1 MERASGLGGR
11 VGAWR
16 WEEGMKTRDGSFG
29 GGDNYRGD
37 LALRLFHT
45 PPGEGSHGLGR
56 PLSEGRGSQWPR
68 VTPNTS
74 SPLRFLPGR
83 ETISWPVL
91 FLPIRFQKAGA

>member
-37 LALRLFHT
+37 LALR
-45 PPGEGSHGLGR
+45 
-56 PLSEGRGSQWPR
+56 
-68 VTPNTS
+68 
-74 SPLRFLPGR
+74 
-83 ETISWPVL
+83 
-91 FLPIRFQKAGA
+91 